1 MTLLSPLLTASS
13 DPQTSA
19 VCPASALESKT
30 AGHELLD
37 VGQQRRDPGAVRP
50 VREQAVR
57 RCLPQCGRVGVLG
70 AGNLAPEV
78 LVFP

>member
-50 VREQAVR
+50 VREKAVR
-57 RCLPQCGRVGVLG
+57 DACPSA
-70 AGNLAPEV
+70 AGWGC
-78 LVFP
+78 